1 MLGHD
6 NYQVHICAG
15 LPPLAIENES
25 KLSKT
30 IFTFNNVLRVLT
42 LLINVIIFVR
52 IQTFKHI
59 KPTKENVHQRSKF
72 SWLVKFENKIL
83 SDFTSNIVTAIC
95 MPLIGVSQI
104 QTKFVNFSE
113 INLYPYYLYE
123 YFYTMVRAP
132 LMFHLIIVIFY
143 VRNNQLRKTIFRELQ
158 LWWSDSFSGQK
169 KMINCNV

>member
-1 MLGHD
+1 MVPID
-6 NYQVHICAG
+6 NDEKNFFVIIFFC
-15 LPPLAIENES
+15 LPPLAMENES

-52 IQTFKHI
+52 IQAFKHI

-72 SWLVKFENKIL
+72 SWLVRFENKIL

-95 MPLIGVSQI
+95 MLLIGVSQL
-104 QTKFVNFSE
+104 QTKFLNLSE

-132 LMFHLIIVIFY
+132 LMFHLIIIIFY

-158 LWWSDSFSGQK
+158 LW
-169 KMINCNV
+169 